1 MKPLDRIT
9 AKVEGG
15 GAMQVKPQEIEF
27 IKAYRSASPDLRHAV
42 DILLDTEPPTVK
54 YTDTGK
60 RIELIGGQGKP

>member
-9 AKVEGG
+9 VKVGSSG
-15 GAMQVKPQEIEF
+15 TLQVKPQEIEF

-42 DILLDTEPPTVK
+42 DTLLDTEPPTVK

-60 RIELIGGQGKP
+60 RIEIIGGQGKP